1 MTTDDQGEGIPQL
14 LGPGGEPLG
23 PLPMPAAEPAPQPAA
38 PESPAAPEA
47 PSAPAPAPETE
58 AAPAPDPSQG
68 PIYRISTLL
77 AVDPRA
83 IPAALITVLNHDP
96 FEAYKRRLDA
106 VRPQFDQS
114 RDVMISATEAQLLQQ
129 GAPQGDHRTA
139 ATRMVEQNFMRT
151 LWDVCFE
158 TVSGAHVSLIFSA
171 GLAGPERLAGAPA
184 RLQRARP
191 NRLGHHARPDHR
203 GSLRRLGRARHQ
215 GHRNAGH
222 RGPHRRQLPATP
234 PQLRQG
240 PRLASVP
247 RPLDSPFGLR

>member
-1 MTTDDQGEGIPQL
+1 MTTDDPGEGIPQL

-23 PLPMPAAEPAPQPAA
+23 PAPMPAAEPAP
-38 PESPAAPEA
+38 
-47 PSAPAPAPETE
+47 APAPAE
-58 AAPAPDPSQG
+58 APPTPDAPPAPDATQG
-68 PIYRISTLL
+68 PAFRISTLL

-114 RDVMISATEAQLLQQ
+114 RDVMISATEAQLIQQ
-129 GAPQGDHRTA
+129 GAPDGDHRGA

-171 GLAGPERLAGAPA
+171 GLAGPERLAGALLASNAPVPTVWVTTRALSVGA
-184 RLQRARP
+184 RFGAWAVP
-191 NRLGHHARPDHR
+191 VTKDTEM
-203 GSLRRLGRARHQ
+203 
-215 GHRNAGH
+215 
-222 RGPHRRQLPATP
+222 PATVALTAENFQ
-234 PQLRQG
+234 QLRLSFAKV
-240 PRLASVP
+240 RV
-247 RPLDSPFGLR
+247 

>member
-1 MTTDDQGEGIPQL
+1 MTTDDQDEGIPQL

-23 PLPMPAAEPAPQPAA
+23 PMPMPAAEPAPQPAA
-38 PESPAAPEA
+38 PQPPSAPEA
-47 PSAPAPAPETE
+47 PAAPD
-58 AAPAPDPSQG
+58 AAPAPDPTQG

-106 VRPQFDQS
+106 VRPQFEQT

-129 GAPQGDHRTA
+129 GAAEGDHRTVA
-139 ATRMVEQNFMRT
+139 ARMVEQNFMRT

-171 GLAGPERLAGAPA
+171 GLGGPERLAGALLASNAPVPTVWVTTRALSIGA
-184 RLQRARP
+184 RFGAWAVP
-191 NRLGHHARPDHR
+191 VTKDTEM
-203 GSLRRLGRARHQ
+203 
-215 GHRNAGH
+215 
-222 RGPHRRQLPATP
+222 PATVALTAENFQ
-234 PQLRQG
+234 QLRLSFAKV
-240 PRLASVP
+240 RV
-247 RPLDSPFGLR
+247 

>member
-1 MTTDDQGEGIPQL
+1 MTNDEQDEGIPQL

-23 PLPMPAAEPAPQPAA
+23 PTPMPAAEPAPQPAA
-38 PESPAAPEA
+38 PEKPSAPGA
-47 PSAPAPAPETE
+47 PSAPDTAPAAD

-114 RDVMISATEAQLLQQ
+114 RDVMISATEAQLIQQ
-129 GAPQGDHRTA
+129 GAFEGDHRAA

-151 LWDVCFE
+151 LWDVCYE

-171 GLAGPERLAGAPA
+171 GLAGPERLAGALLASNAPVPTVWVTT
-184 RLQRARP
+184 RA
-191 NRLGHHARPDHR
+191 LT
-203 GSLRRLGRARHQ
+203 
-215 GHRNAGH
+215 AGD
-222 RGPHRRQLPATP
+222 RFGAWAVPVTRDTEMPATVALSAENFQ
-234 PQLRQG
+234 QLRLSFAKV
-240 PRLASVP
+240 RV
-247 RPLDSPFGLR
+247 